1 MTKAEFLNIID
12 DILEL
17 PAGTVQGEESLK
29 SLENWDSL
37 AVVSFIAS
45 VHALL
50 GVTLEAKKLKA
61 CASVPELL
69 ALVSDKI
76 EA

>member
-1 MTKAEFLNIID
+1 MTKAEFLNMID

-17 PAGTVQGEESLK
+17 SPGTLKGDESLK

-50 GVTLEAKKLKA
+50 GVTLEPKKLKA
-61 CASVPELL
+61 CTSVPELM
-69 ALVSDKI
+69 ALVGDKI
-76 EA
+76 EG